1 MIRGFNIYTKQQ
13 TLCINPLHIV
23 AMWFNK
29 CKILFLGSSGSGKS
43 TIIGRYTK
51 RNTLEGST
59 IGITVSSATVRN
71 LSNNTHPSP
80 VRFYD
85 MGGKRY
91 WWNWIPEYIEGTDVI
106 FLFYDVTRPE
116 TLVEAGE
123 IMDIIKDKRDLF
135 RIILVGNKTDLE
147 AQRKVHIWDIH
158 KFIGRYNGEGW
169 SLRHI
174 ECNKKNLTSFKTI
187 LDRIVHGMTKI
198 EIPIDLNQTNFN
210 LDQSIKS
217 DGVFDWLL
225 SAF

>member
-1 MIRGFNIYTKQQ
+1 
-13 TLCINPLHIV
+13 
-23 AMWFNK
+23 
-29 CKILFLGSSGSGKS
+29 
-43 TIIGRYTK
+43 
-51 RNTLEGST
+51 
-59 IGITVSSATVRN
+59 
-71 LSNNTHPSP
+71 
-80 VRFYD
+80 
-85 MGGKRY
+85 
-91 WWNWIPEYIEGTDVI
+91 
-106 FLFYDVTRPE
+106 
-116 TLVEAGE
+116 
-123 IMDIIKDKRDLF
+123 MDIIKDKRDLF